1 MVVREWL
8 HAHHKRLVKIRFG
21 PEQALHMVD
30 RKGDKLRTI
39 SFQNIDCVNVEESA
53 VSIIHLNVS
62 TETPAHKHP

>member
-8 HAHHKRLVKIRFG
+8 HSHHKRLVKIRFG

-39 SFQNIDCVNVEESA
+39 SFNNIDCINVEESV
-53 VSIIHLNVS
+53 VSNRLN
-62 TETPAHKHP
+62 